1 MRHSLVRTGIRTAV
15 RLSVRTAALVGA
27 VALGATTL
35 SAQSLGEQTR
45 NAGAKT
51 PTQVISVNPF
61 LPLFGYF
68 QAEYEHRVAQNA
80 SIGISGAHMKLDD
93 LYTSV
98 DVKLRLYPQDRVLE
112 KLAIAA
118 GLGVGR
124 IKRQDNIYCDP
135 EALTPCVDGK
145 ASASA
150 PTFAVEGQYQWL
162 LGGSRSTAVAI
173 GGGVKRYFISDAKSA
188 GIARVVPTLRLTI
201 GYAF

>member
-1 MRHSLVRTGIRTAV
+1 MRHTLVRTA
-15 RLSVRTAALVGA
+15 VRTAALIGA
-27 VALGATTL
+27 VAVGATTL
-35 SAQSLGEQTR
+35 SAQSLSDQTR
-45 NAGAKT
+45 DAVAKT
-51 PTQVISVNPF
+51 PTKVISVNPF

-112 KLAIAA
+112 KLALAA
-118 GLGVGR
+118 GLGFGR
-124 IKRQDNIYCDP
+124 IKRQDNITCDP
-135 EALTPCVDGK
+135 EALIQCVDGQ

-162 LGGSRSTAVAI
+162 LGASRSTAVAI
-173 GGGVKRYFISDAKSA
+173 GGGVKRYFISDAKSE
-188 GIARVVPTLRLTI
+188 GLERVVPTLRLTI